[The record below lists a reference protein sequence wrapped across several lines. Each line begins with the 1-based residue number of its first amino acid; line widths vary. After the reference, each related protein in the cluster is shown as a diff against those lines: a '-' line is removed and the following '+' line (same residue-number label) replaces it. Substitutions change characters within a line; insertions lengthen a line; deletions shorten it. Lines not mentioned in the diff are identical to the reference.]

1 MRQEIL
7 KGALLAQHR
16 EAGLKLTHPFGHLL
30 CLETS
35 GGTPICY
42 FDSMTATVEQVRKI
56 ADCWMKEVDA
66 ISYAGARNGHL
77 N

>member
-7 KGALLAQHR
+7 KGALLIQHR
-16 EAGLKLTHPFGHLL
+16 EAGLKLTHPYGHLL

-42 FDSMTATVEQVRKI
+42 FNSVTATIEQVRKV
-56 ADCWMKEVDA
+56 ADCWMLHTDA
-66 ISYAGARNGHL
+66 ISYVGANNGCL

>member
-7 KGALLAQHR
+7 KGALLTQHR

-35 GGTPICY
+35 GARPICY
-42 FDSMTATVEQVRKI
+42 FDAVTATIEQVRRV
-56 ADCWMKEVDA
+56 ADTWMMETDA
-66 ISYAGARNGHL
+66 ISYVGATK
-77 N
+77 